1 MAADAVSADVANQLT
16 TCERQEGPM
25 SGGQGVDRGAGVGTM
40 RRGLSRLVQQ
50 RSCPRSCCAA
60 ARPSPRSTFPSTVS
74 SRMPATAS
82 RSCWCA
88 IEVPRTTLTRSSC
101 SRSPAAARVPP
112 LFLTACSRSCGARRS
127 WSMGTSIP
135 CSTRWT
141 WSPACPAAASP
152 HLAYALYGER
162 LFDEYPQRFLKRN
175 VQGEL
180 IQRILNPT
188 NWSRLAS
195 DGYGRS
201 ELAADYY
208 DEILFGGATFN
219 DLIPLGAPVAVV
231 TGTDLST
238 GARFEFSQD
247 TFDLLCSDLGSVR
260 LARAAATSSAVP
272 VVLSPVTYRNYGG
285 KCDAMLP
292 VWVQDVANREHA
304 ARPAGRA
311 LLRYRDFKALEDSE
325 NRPYL
330 HIVDGAVSDNLGLR
344 GMLEAFE
351 QLEASPTF
359 QREMRFSELRH
370 IVVIAV
376 NSRSAPATD
385 WDRKPAPPGIVSQ
398 LIQASSVPIDH
409 FSFESVELLRD
420 IAARW
425 ADRRELAIAR
435 RVDAGQSRTE
445 AEASVPTDHIRC
457 DRRQLRRDRRS
468 IGAARIH
475 GDADDLLLARGIH
488 RSAARIGRPA
498 SAQLAPLSDPAPAHC
513 RAREAATGRVRDAN
527 RALTSGVGPSR
538 PFPPSYPRALI
549 RIEPPPEPPQSEG
562 GG

>member
-1 MAADAVSADVANQLT
+1 M
-16 TCERQEGPM
+16 
-25 SGGQGVDRGAGVGTM
+25 GTM
-40 RRGLSRLVQQ
+40 RRGLSRLVHAAILPAMVL
-50 RSCPRSCCAA
+50 CGCA
-60 ARPSPRSTFPSTVS
+60 TL
-74 SRMPATAS
+74 
-82 RSCWCA
+82 
-88 IEVPRTTLTRSSC
+88 VPVNVPVDRVEPDAGYRIAKLLGRD
-101 SRSPAAARVPP
+101 RSPANNPDALVMLA
-112 LFLTACSRSCGARRS
+112 FSGG
-127 WSMGTSIP
+127 GT
-135 CSTRWT
+135 R
-141 WSPACPAAASP
+141 AAALSYGVLEELRRTAIVVNGHP
-152 HLAYALYGER
+152 HSMLDEVDLVAGVSGGSFTALAYALYGER
-162 LFDEYPQRFLKRN
+162 LFHEYPQRFLKRN

-180 IQRILNPT
+180 TRRILSPT
-188 NWSRLAS
+188 NWFRLS
-195 DGYGRS
+195 TDGYGRS

-219 DLIPLGAPVAVV
+219 DLMPLGAPVAVV

-285 KCDAMLP
+285 KCNAMLP
-292 VWVQDVANREHA
+292 VWVQDIANREHA

-311 LLRYRDFKALEDSE
+311 LLRYRDFKGLEDTE

-385 WDRKPAPPGIVSQ
+385 WDRNPAPPSIVSQ
-398 LIQASSVPIDH
+398 LVQASSVPIDH

-445 AEASVPTDHIRC
+445 AEASVPRITFDAIDVSFDAIEDPSERREFMEMPTTFFLPADSI
-457 DRRQLRRDRRS
+457 DRLRELGGR
-468 IGAARIH
+468 
-475 GDADDLLLARGIH
+475 LLR
-488 RSAARIGRPA
+488 
-498 SAQLAPLSDPAPAHC
+498 
-513 RAREAATGRVRDAN
+513 N
-527 RALTSGVGPSR
+527 SR
-538 PFPPSYPRALI
+538 PYQILLQRIAELAKLDRPR
-549 RIEPPPEPPQSEG
+549 P
-562 GG
+562 

>member
-1 MAADAVSADVANQLT
+1 MPRLAHAAILSAMLLCGCATVATVNVPVQRVEPDGGYRIAKLLGRDRTPGNNPDALLFLAF
-16 TCERQEGPM
+16 
-25 SGGQGVDRGAGVGTM
+25 SGGGTRAAALSYGVLEELRRTTIVVNGHQHSMLDEVDLVAGVSG
-40 RRGLSRLVQQ
+40 GS
-50 RSCPRSCCAA
+50 
-60 ARPSPRSTFPSTVS
+60 F
-74 SRMPATAS
+74 TA
-82 RSCWCA
+82 
-88 IEVPRTTLTRSSC
+88 
-101 SRSPAAARVPP
+101 
-112 LFLTACSRSCGARRS
+112 
-127 WSMGTSIP
+127 
-135 CSTRWT
+135 
-141 WSPACPAAASP
+141 
-152 HLAYALYGER
+152 LAYALYGER
-162 LFDEYPQRFLKRN
+162 LFDEYPQRFLERD

-180 IQRILNPT
+180 IRRILNPA
-188 NWSRLAS
+188 NWFRLAS

-219 DLIPLGAPVAVV
+219 DLIQLRGPVAVV

-272 VVLSPVTYRNYGG
+272 VLLSPVTYRNYGG
-285 KCDAMLP
+285 TCDATLP
-292 VWVQDVANREHA
+292 IWVQDVANREHA

-311 LLRYRDFKALEDSE
+311 LARYRDFKAIEDSE

-330 HIVDGAVSDNLGLR
+330 HIVDGGVSDNIGLR

-385 WDRKPAPPGIVSQ
+385 WDRKPAPPSTVSQ

-435 RVDAGQSRTE
+435 RLDAGQSRTE
-445 AEASVPTDHIRC
+445 AEASVPRITFDAIDVSFDAIEDPSERGEFMEMPTTFYLPAESI
-457 DRRQLRRDRRS
+457 DRLRELGGR
-468 IGAARIH
+468 
-475 GDADDLLLARGIH
+475 LLR
-488 RSAARIGRPA
+488 
-498 SAQLAPLSDPAPAHC
+498 
-513 RAREAATGRVRDAN
+513 N
-527 RALTSGVGPSR
+527 SR
-538 PFPPSYPRALI
+538 PYQILLERIAELAKRDTPSSVKPKT
-549 RIEPPPEPPQSEG
+549 P
-562 GG
+562 